1 MELVVAGVKPY
12 DGTYELDLEQELTTR
27 EWGWIK
33 RLAGYL
39 PMAVTDEAF
48 GDPELACALTVIA
61 MRRAGRSTPAR
72 SPACSTASP
81 TRRSA
86 PPSPSTGDHDEE
98 QAGEGD
104 DRPPVAGPSSNA
116 STSGDASPTSS
127 ETPAAPPSPTGTPA
141 SATSV
146 SAPLTLAT

>member
-12 DGTYELDLEQELTTR
+12 DGSYQLDFEQELTTR

-48 GDPELACALTVIA
+48 GDPEIACVLTVIA
-61 MRRAGRSTPAR
+61 MRRAGRIDAGEVPGVFDRLAD
-72 SPACSTASP
+72 
-81 TRRSA
+81 A
-86 PPSPSTGDHDEE
+86 PFGAAITVTDEE
-98 QAGEGD
+98 QDAGEGD
-104 DRPPVAGPSSNA
+104 DRPPQAGPNVNA
-116 STSGDASPTSS
+116 GTSGDASPTSS
-127 ETPAAPPSPTGTPA
+127 ETPATAPSPTGTPA
-141 SATSV
+141 SATSP